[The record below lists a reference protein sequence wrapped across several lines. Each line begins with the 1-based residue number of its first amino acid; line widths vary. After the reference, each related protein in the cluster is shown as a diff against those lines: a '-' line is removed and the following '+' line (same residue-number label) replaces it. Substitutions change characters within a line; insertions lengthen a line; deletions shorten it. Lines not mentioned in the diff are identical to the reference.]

1 MDIIV
6 AIHVTKL
13 LTKNFSLSAYGVRYF
28 LGQCMWLF
36 KLYQFFMKQINKFAA
51 AKARKLVSELG

>member
-13 LTKNFSLSAYGVRYF
+13 LAKNLSLSAYGVRYF
-28 LGQCMWLF
+28 LGSYMWPF
-36 KLYQFFMKQINKFAA
+36 KLYQFFDEKINKFAA
-51 AKARKLVSELG
+51 AKARRPCL

>member
-28 LGQCMWLF
+28 LGQYMWPF
-36 KLYQFFMKQINKFAA
+36 KLYQFLMKKINKFAA
-51 AKARKLVSELG
+51 AKARKPCL

>member
-13 LTKNFSLSAYGVRYF
+13 LAKNFSLSAYGVKYF
-28 LGQCMWLF
+28 VGQYMWPF
-36 KLYQFFMKQINKFAA
+36 K
-51 AKARKLVSELG
+51 

>member
-13 LTKNFSLSAYGVRYF
+13 LTKNFLLIADGVTYF
-28 LGQCMWLF
+28 QGQYMWPF
-36 KLYQFFMKQINKFAA
+36 KLYPFLMK
-51 AKARKLVSELG
+51 